1 MRNPRPGLG
10 WSRRRVQRREQ
21 YGGYMDSVAWF
32 RRRERWVREFTAA
45 NDGQEPVCIVCGCKW
60 TLRHGD
66 LHHRTYARLGGEAW
80 QDLIPMC
87 REHHDAL
94 HALMERNPAWRRLR
108 REQATDLIVA
118 YLRTKTRAE
127 RSR

>member
-1 MRNPRPGLG
+1 MQHRKR
-10 WSRRRVQRREQ
+10 
-21 YGGYMDSVAWF
+21 YGGYMDSAAWF
-32 RRRERWVREFTAA
+32 RRRDRWLQEFAAA
-45 NDGQEPVCIVCGCKW
+45 NDGQEPVCVVCGVKW

-66 LHHRTYARLGGEAW
+66 LHHRTYARLGAETW
-80 QDLIPMC
+80 HDLVPMC
-87 REHHDAL
+87 RDHHDAL

-118 YLRTKTRAE
+118 YLRTRTRAE